1 MAGRRRAAEEG
12 GPPPGGGGAGGGR
25 WCGCARG
32 GVAVIGVVVVS
43 GVSTILPRLGGLGS
57 ITSLQ
62 LFVYST
68 LGLGALG
75 GLRPWWEVAAQWA
88 VRVAWAVLLITP
100 GFLLS
105 PRSAERKA
113 VAAVYHSLAD
123 DLRAIGTPGSYA
135 ARDTVTAALN
145 EAYDAMLTGRAAA
158 SGRSRRDMHL
168 MAVLNASH
176 QIVEAAST
184 LRVAGEK
191 VPPWVTDT
199 LDRLADAVLDGHGPG
214 SGMLGLPGAPAR
226 AR

>member
-32 GVAVIGVVVVS
+32 GVAVIAVVVVA
-43 GVSTILPRLGGLGS
+43 GVSTILTRLGGLGS

-75 GLRPWWEVAAQWA
+75 GLRPWWETALEWGVGVVWA
-88 VRVAWAVLLITP
+88 LLLITP

-113 VAAVYHSLAD
+113 VAAVYHAIAA
-123 DLRAIGTPGSYA
+123 DLRAIGPPQSPETHQA
-135 ARDTVTAALN
+135 LATALN
-145 EAYDAMLTGRAAA
+145 EAYDAMLTGRASA

-168 MAVLNASH
+168 
-176 QIVEAAST
+176 
-184 LRVAGEK
+184 
-191 VPPWVTDT
+191 
-199 LDRLADAVLDGHGPG
+199 
-214 SGMLGLPGAPAR
+214 
-226 AR
+226 